1 MQKSVAFLHTNNEIF
16 EREEIKLSLYADSM
30 ILYIENPKD
39 SAQKLLELVNNF
51 SKVAEYK
58 MNIQKSVAFLHTNNE
73 ISKRESKKKNPF

>member
-1 MQKSVAFLHTNNEIF
+1 
-16 EREEIKLSLYADSM
+16 M